1 MYGAGAMANLRR
13 SVSCAAVALILAGC
27 TSGADE
33 PVDSGRVVQLG
44 APGETGREL
53 APEEIAELEQH
64 PEIAKADTAFV
75 QGMIRH
81 HEQALAMTELVSDRT
96 TNEDLHRFAE
106 RIEISQLDEIAQMEQ
121 WLHDRRVLESDHDDH
136 ALMPGMLT
144 EIQFGELDA
153 ASGDEFDRLFLEY
166 MIQHHEG
173 ALTMVK
179 SLLEG
184 GYAQDPALYQ
194 IVSHVDGDQRI
205 EINRMTRMLSEAS

>member
-13 SVSCAAVALILAGC
+13 SVSCAAVVLILAGC

-53 APEEIAELEQH
+53 APEEIAELEQP

>member
-1 MYGAGAMANLRR
+1 MANLRR

-33 PVDSGRVVQLG
+33 PVDAERVVQLG

-53 APEEIAELEQH
+53 TPEEIAELEQP
-64 PEIAKADTAFV
+64 PEIADADTAFV

-144 EIQFGELDA
+144 EIQFGELEA